1 MSINRTSYL
10 SLIES
15 VNEAVVGAKPS
26 TPAKV
31 TKVAGKAVSKPTKTV
46 KPSAASKLSTSTT
59 TVANKSTGG
68 GAGGGAGGGGGTQWG
83 DKSIGGAMN
92 AKELAAWLNSQSV
105 PSVSTASAPKGSV
118 ADAQAASVKAAAK
131 VPGMVA
137 EEEDEDEELTDEDFD
152 VIDEILAEGLEMYG
166 EEGMTVILSHFA
178 ETGEIP
184 QELADLLD

>member
-1 MSINRTSYL
+1 MLFRS
-10 SLIES
+10 
-15 VNEAVVGAKPS
+15 NEAVIGAKPS

-31 TKVAGKAVSKPTKTV
+31 VKVAGKAVSKPGKTV

-137 EEEDEDEELTDEDFD
+137 EEEDEDEDFDDFD